1 MRVMKILKIIIAASL
16 LLMPAAVFAQDMED
30 DSQSMQQEEVQK
42 PNKKSKKALELP
54 KAGDFGIGVDLV
66 PVLRYVGNIFTGVND
81 GNGTNYTEFG
91 GEQVL
96 INNVVNPAVS
106 IMGRYMITD
115 NWVARINFGIIA
127 DVTQTAVYVPDDAA
141 REMDPMSQAKVIDSR
156 KHSMTGGSV
165 ALGVQY
171 RFGKRRVQGYA
182 GADLIYGFGIEK
194 NEYSYGNAITE
205 LNQIPSRHPWENP
218 IMVPSQWSNDRAFV
232 LSSSNVNGA
241 ASHVF
246 GAGLNIGM
254 EIFLTSYMSLGGEI
268 SFTFLGTYVPQ
279 QYQVLEGF
287 NTYNNTVETW
297 TQLVSPETYS
307 FHCGTENLGGKL
319 YMMFYF

>member
-1 MRVMKILKIIIAASL
+1 MKIFKIMLAAAML
-16 LLMPAAVFAQDMED
+16 AVPAVPFAQEADEEGGL
-30 DSQSMQQEEVQK
+30 QQEEQYEANK
-42 PNKKSKKALELP
+42 SKRNKKTIDLP

-81 GNGTNYTEFG
+81 GNGTNYTGFG

-115 NWVARINFGIIA
+115 NWVARLNFGIIA

-141 REMDPMSQAKVIDSR
+141 REMDPMSQAQVIDSR
-156 KHSMTGGSV
+156 NHSMTGGSI

-287 NTYNNTVETW
+287 NTYSNSVETW
-297 TQLVSPETYS
+297 TQLVSPATTS

>member
-16 LLMPAAVFAQDMED
+16 LLMPAAVFAQDMEG

-127 DVTQTAVYVPDDAA
+127 DVTQTAVYQSDDAA
-141 REMDPMSQAKVIDSR
+141 REMDPMSQAQVVDTWNS
-156 KHSMTGGSV
+156 SLAGGSV

-205 LNQIPSRHPWENP
+205 LNQSPSRNTWEMP
-218 IMVPSQWSNDRAFV
+218 ITIPSQWSNAFV
-232 LSSSNVNGA
+232 LSSANVNGT

-287 NTYNNTVETW
+287 NTYSNSVETW
-297 TQLVSPETYS
+297 TQLVSPATTS

>member
-16 LLMPAAVFAQDMED
+16 MLMPAAVFAQDMED

-182 GADLIYGFGIEK
+182 GADLIYGFGIVIRKRDYRVESDPK
-194 NEYSYGNAITE
+194 
-205 LNQIPSRHPWENP
+205 
-218 IMVPSQWSNDRAFV
+218 
-232 LSSSNVNGA
+232 SSSLGESDNGSFA
-241 ASHVF
+241 
-246 GAGLNIGM
+246 M
-254 EIFLTSYMSLGGEI
+254 E
-268 SFTFLGTYVPQ
+268 
-279 QYQVLEGF
+279 
-287 NTYNNTVETW
+287 
-297 TQLVSPETYS
+297 
-307 FHCGTENLGGKL
+307 
-319 YMMFYF
+319 

>member
-1 MRVMKILKIIIAASL
+1 MKIFKIIIAVSL
-16 LLMPAAVFAQDMED
+16 MLMPAAVFAQGED
-30 DSQSMQQEEVQK
+30 DSQSLQQEEVQK
-42 PNKKSKKALELP
+42 SNKKSKKALELP

-81 GNGTNYTEFG
+81 RNGTNYTEFG

-115 NWVARINFGIIA
+115 NWVARLNFGIIA

-141 REMDPMSQAKVIDSR
+141 REIDPMSQAQVIDSR
-156 KHSMTGGSV
+156 NHSMMGGSI

-205 LNQIPSRHPWENP
+205 LNQSPTRNNWQIPQM
-218 IMVPSQWSNDRAFV
+218 IPSQWSNAFV
-232 LSSSNVNGA
+232 LSSANVNGT

-279 QYQVLEGF
+279 QYEVLEGF
-287 NTYNNTVETW
+287 NTYSNSVETW
-297 TQLVSPETYS
+297 TQLVSPATTS

>member
-1 MRVMKILKIIIAASL
+1 MKIFKIIIAVSL
-16 LLMPAAVFAQDMED
+16 MLMPAAVFAQDMEED
-30 DSQSMQQEEVQK
+30 DSQSLQQEEVQK
-42 PNKKSKKALELP
+42 PNKKGKKALELP

-81 GNGTNYTEFG
+81 GNGTNYTGFG

-115 NWVARINFGIIA
+115 NWVARLNFGIIA
-127 DVTQTAVYVPDDAA
+127 EVTQTAVYQPDDAA
-141 REMDPMSQAKVIDSR
+141 REMDPMSQAQVVDTWNS
-156 KHSMTGGSV
+156 SLAGGSV

-205 LNQIPSRHPWENP
+205 LNQSPNREDTWEEP
-218 IMVPSQWSNDRAFV
+218 RPGTEPSQWSDAFV

-287 NTYNNTVETW
+287 NTYSNSVETW
-297 TQLVSPETYS
+297 NELVSPETYS
-307 FHCGTENLGGKL
+307 FDCGTENLGGKL

>member
-1 MRVMKILKIIIAASL
+1 MKIFKIMLAAAML
-16 LLMPAAVFAQDMED
+16 AVPAVSFAQEADEEGGL
-30 DSQSMQQEEVQK
+30 QQEEQYEVKK
-42 PNKKSKKALELP
+42 PSRNKKTIDLP
-54 KAGDFGIGVDLV
+54 KAGDFGVGIDVV
-66 PVLRYVGNIFTGVND
+66 PVFRYVGNLF
-81 GNGTNYTEFG
+81 NGTQNNTLDSFG
-91 GEQVL
+91 GSPTL
-96 INNVVNPAVS
+96 GADFIGNVVNPNVS

-127 DVTQTAVYVPDDAA
+127 DVTQTAVYQPDDAA

-182 GADLIYGFGIEK
+182 GADFIYGFGIEK

-205 LNQIPSRHPWENP
+205 LNQIPSRHPWEIP
-218 IMVPSQWSNDRAFV
+218 LTVPSQWSNDRAFV

-287 NTYNNTVETW
+287 NTYSNSVETW

>member
-1 MRVMKILKIIIAASL
+1 MKIFKIMLAAAML
-16 LLMPAAVFAQDMED
+16 AVPAVPFAQEANEEGGL
-30 DSQSMQQEEVQK
+30 QQEEQYEANK
-42 PNKKSKKALELP
+42 SKRNKKTIDLP

-81 GNGTNYTEFG
+81 GNGTNYTGFG

-115 NWVARINFGIIA
+115 NWVARLNFGIIA

-141 REMDPMSQAKVIDSR
+141 REMDPMSQAQVIDSR
-156 KHSMTGGSV
+156 NHSMTGGSI

-218 IMVPSQWSNDRAFV
+218 IMDPYPSQWSDAFV

-287 NTYNNTVETW
+287 NTYSNSVETW
-297 TQLVSPETYS
+297 TQLVSPATTS